1 MSRPKRTSGATAR
14 EASIKAWTMGND
26 VPRCLA
32 VLSSETTRSYAI
44 ILLCICS
51 VILREAL
58 VYYSQSQ
65 QDEKGIL

>member
-1 MSRPKRTSGATAR
+1 MSKPKRTSGATAR

-32 VLSSETTRSYAI
+32 VFSSETTRSYAI

-51 VILREAL
+51 VILGEAL
-58 VYYSQSQ
+58 AYYSQSRR
-65 QDEKGIL
+65 DEKSIV